1 MGKLKIAVL
10 IYSET
15 LRCVLLRNFE
25 HEKKT
30 SVNDHIDVYLA
41 SVVSKF

>member
-1 MGKLKIAVL
+1 MVKLKIAVL

-15 LRCVLLRNFE
+15 LRCVLLRNIE

-30 SVNDHIDVYLA
+30 SVTDLIDVHLA